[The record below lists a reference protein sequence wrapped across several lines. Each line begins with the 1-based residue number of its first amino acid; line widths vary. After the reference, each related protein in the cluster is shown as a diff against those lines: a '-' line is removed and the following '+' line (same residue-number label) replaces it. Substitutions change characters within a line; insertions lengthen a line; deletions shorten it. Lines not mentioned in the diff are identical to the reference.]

1 MNTNSIKSYN
11 LRDYFLSRV
20 QEILNQKKKRKENL
34 EAALKSLKNQL
45 INFGA
50 SKIILFG
57 SLNSGDI
64 EVNSDLD
71 LFVLMPS
78 TKTGK
83 LWTSYIYENLERDI
97 ACDIITYNE
106 QEFEENKETNSF
118 LSEILKTGKIV
129 YEEKL

>member
-1 MNTNSIKSYN
+1 MLGNGTKEIFHKSNSPFYLLIHMNTNSIKSYN
-11 LRDYFLSRV
+11 LCDYFLSRV
-20 QEILNQKKKRKENL
+20 QEILKKKKKRKENL

-83 LWTSYIYENLERDI
+83 LWKFIFIRDI
-97 ACDIITYNE
+97 KN
-106 QEFEENKETNSF
+106 
-118 LSEILKTGKIV
+118 G
-129 YEEKL
+129 